1 MARVQLRVSH
11 EESAL
16 DAKKSELESL
26 RKDVSDLNDDIA
38 GYTSKAAKK
47 HTEAEALRTAAEN
60 THAQVSVRKAD
71 IAKAVEAANIEC
83 QVSEHMYAIYTLYSE
98 KCPNIKYLSVSNHL
112 QEVAKLRESINNLTV
127 RVKLLAEID
136 DAKRMATISKSK

>member
-1 MARVQLRVSH
+1 MARVQLRVSN

-26 RKDVSDLNDDIA
+26 RKDVSDLNDSIA
-38 GYTSKAAKK
+38 DNTSKAVEKRN
-47 HTEAEALRTAAEN
+47 EAEALRTEAEN
-60 THAQVSVRKAD
+60 TRAQESVRKAD

>member
-26 RKDVSDLNDDIA
+26 RKDVIHLNDSIVDN
-38 GYTSKAAKK
+38 TSKAVEKRN
-47 HTEAEALRTAAEN
+47 EAEALRTEAEN
-60 THAQVSVRKAD
+60 TRAQESVRKAD

-83 QVSEHMYAIYTLYSE
+83 QVSEHMLFMGV
-98 KCPNIKYLSVSNHL
+98 PFV
-112 QEVAKLRESINNLTV
+112 VV
-127 RVKLLAEID
+127 RCFCFE
-136 DAKRMATISKSK
+136 